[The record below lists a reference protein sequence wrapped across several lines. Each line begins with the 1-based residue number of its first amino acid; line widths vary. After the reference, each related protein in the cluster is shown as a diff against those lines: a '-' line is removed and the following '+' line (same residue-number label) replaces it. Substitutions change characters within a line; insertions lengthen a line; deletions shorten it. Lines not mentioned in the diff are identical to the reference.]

1 MERIVPEIWPIFERG
16 AARLKEATA
25 LGQHVDVLPEVQFT
39 MAEATLSIFFGDEYK
54 NTDLA
59 HRAVDVAESIAELM
73 GLFQNQS
80 RLARRV
86 PWLWRIYTW

>member
-1 MERIVPEIWPIFERG
+1 MLPVNQCIRLNFVYQEYNSTDH
-16 AARLKEATA
+16 AR
-25 LGQHVDVLPEVQFT
+25 
-39 MAEATLSIFFGDEYK
+39 
-54 NTDLA
+54 
-59 HRAVDVAESIAELM
+59 RAINVAESIAELM